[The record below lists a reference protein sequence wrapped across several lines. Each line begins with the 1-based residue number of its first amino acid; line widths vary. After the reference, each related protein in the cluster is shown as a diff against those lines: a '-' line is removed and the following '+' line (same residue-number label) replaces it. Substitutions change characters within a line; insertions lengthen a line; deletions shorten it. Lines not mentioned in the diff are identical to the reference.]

1 MLAFINIISSFF
13 ISGLW
18 IFLSFLHPQTS
29 SYPPLPL
36 YEGRKVV
43 NPSVSAADQA
53 QLTTRY
59 TEHAVD
65 FITRRSE
72 GPFFLY
78 LAHSMPHVPL
88 FVSDKFKGK
97 SEQGLYGDVMMEI
110 DWSVGEVLKALEKS
124 GAASN
129 TIVVLTSDN
138 GPWIN
143 YGDHA
148 GSTGGLREG
157 KGTTFEGGQ
166 RVPCIV

>member
-1 MLAFINIISSFF
+1 
-13 ISGLW
+13 
-18 IFLSFLHPQTS
+18 
-29 SYPPLPL
+29 
-36 YEGRKVV
+36 
-43 NPSVSAADQA
+43 
-53 QLTTRY
+53 
-59 TEHAVD
+59 
-65 FITRRSE
+65 
-72 GPFFLY
+72 
-78 LAHSMPHVPL
+78 
-88 FVSDKFKGK
+88 
-97 SEQGLYGDVMMEI
+97 MMEI